1 VTAAILSKLLA
12 IFVAVAIGFV
22 AGRMRWLGEPFGG
35 TDPAR
40 VLGHAAF
47 TIFVPA
53 LLFRTTARLDLHHM
67 PWVTLAAFFVPVIAL
82 LLAVYAEQRW
92 RWRHHRADAVEDSER
107 AAARPATRAI
117 SAAFGNTVQIGI
129 PLAAGVFGETGLG
142 IHITVVGLHALV
154 LLSVLTV
161 LVELDLAR
169 ARARHEATA
178 TLVRTLA
185 LTARNTVV
193 HPVVLPVLA
202 GMGWNFAALPLPG
215 PLDETL
221 ALLGTAVSP
230 LCLVLIGISLAY
242 TRVGG
247 GALRAAL
254 PSVLLKLVAQPAL
267 VLVAARWGFGLT
279 GLPLSV
285 VVTMAALP
293 SGSNALLF
301 AQRYGALEAETTAAI
316 VISTFAFVATAPL
329 WLALLAHLG

>member
-1 VTAAILSKLLA
+1 MTAAILSKLLA
-12 IFVAVAIGFV
+12 LFVAAAIGFV
-22 AGRMRWLGEPFGG
+22 VGRMRWLGEPFGG

-53 LLFRTTARLDLHHM
+53 LLFRTTARLDLYHM
-67 PWVTLAAFFVPVIAL
+67 PWVTLAAFFVPVIGL
-82 LLAVYAEQRW
+82 LLAVYAAQRW

-117 SAAFGNTVQIGI
+117 AAVFGNTVQIGI
-129 PLAAGVFGETGLG
+129 PLAAGVFGEAGLG

-178 TLVRTLA
+178 TLMRTLA
-185 LTARNTVV
+185 VTARNTIV

-202 GMGWNFAALPLPG
+202 GMGWNLAALPLPG

-247 GALRAAL
+247 ALRAAL
-254 PSVLLKLVAQPAL
+254 PGVLLKLIAQPAL

-301 AQRYGALEAETTAAI
+301 AQRYGALEAETTATI
-316 VISTFAFVATAPL
+316 VISTFAFVVTAPL
-329 WLALLAHLG
+329 WLALLAHLA